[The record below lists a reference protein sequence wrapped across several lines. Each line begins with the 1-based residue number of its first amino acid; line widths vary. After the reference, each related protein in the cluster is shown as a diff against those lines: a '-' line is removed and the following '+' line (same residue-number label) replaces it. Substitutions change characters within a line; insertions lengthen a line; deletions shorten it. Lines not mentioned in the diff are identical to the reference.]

1 MAGSK
6 AVQVLEILKK
16 ISDESHPVTQAELLE
31 AMRNMDGVAATENP
45 GTLSNTI
52 DGILRQINPVE
63 YTEENEP
70 EYRIKYRGYP
80 HFLHLSENSAPLVQG
95 ALPE

>member
-63 YTEENEP
+63 YTEENDP
-70 EYRIKYRGYP
+70 E
-80 HFLHLSENSAPLVQG
+80 
-95 ALPE
+95 

>member
-31 AMRNMDGVAATENP
+31 AMRNMDGVAATKIQAHCPIPSMESCVRSIPWNTRKKTIRST
-45 GTLSNTI
+45 GSNTEDI
-52 DGILRQINPVE
+52 R
-63 YTEENEP
+63 
-70 EYRIKYRGYP
+70 RI
-80 HFLHLSENSAPLVQG
+80 F
-95 ALPE
+95 